1 VGQRQKRREDAHALL
16 KSGSRGTKHQQRAGR
31 FRAKRFGSAMRMRC
45 ALGDLK
51 AFATGNACDMTFVCA
66 RIERTRRHI
75 ASRHDMKLDFL
86 GDTSFELARNYA
98 LIPSVEAAVPAAM
111 DLDFCRRHACRYRG
125 LCRRH
130 ACRYRGLCRR
140 HACRYRGRESRRDG
154 CRRIGLFP

>member
-1 VGQRQKRREDAHALL
+1 MGQRQKRREDAHALL

-31 FRAKRFGSAMRMRC
+31 FRAKRCGSAMRTRC

-75 ASRHDMKLDFL
+75 ASRHDTKLDFL

-130 ACRYRGLCRR
+130 ACRYRG
-140 HACRYRGRESRRDG
+140 RESRRDG
-154 CRRIGLFP
+154 CRRIGLLP